1 MFNVSILDKYLN
13 KFMAFNVNGV
23 ESIVK
28 PEKFYL
34 ENDILYCEGIK
45 ITGNSDL
52 NSIFTDKQQK
62 IKLFDLTMAHTVE
75 NVIDFFNDG
84 TDYCKPNRIMN
95 YDEVIAYVLS
105 NFCNSIVNV
114 AEVNDENAMALVN
127 NCTKLY
133 IENIPL

>member
-1 MFNVSILDKYLN
+1 
-13 KFMAFNVNGV
+13 
-23 ESIVK
+23 
-28 PEKFYL
+28 
-34 ENDILYCEGIK
+34 
-45 ITGNSDL
+45 
-52 NSIFTDKQQK
+52 
-62 IKLFDLTMAHTVE
+62 
-75 NVIDFFNDG
+75 
-84 TDYCKPNRIMN
+84 MN